1 MYIFALSTLLSA
13 LMRVLTF
20 GTFDHL
26 HRGHRAYLEFAAS
39 KGDLF
44 IIVARDSNVRAIKG
58 RDPDHT
64 EEERAAALRQAFPAA
79 TVTIGDADD
88 YLKPVRDIR
97 PDLIVMGYDQLLPP
111 GVTESDLP
119 CPVERAHPHEPET
132 FKSSILGAKTKG
144 NNS

>member
-26 HRGHRAYLEFAAS
+26 HRGHKAYLEFAAS

-44 IIVARDSNVRAIKG
+44 IIVARDANVCSIKG
-58 RDPDHT
+58 RAPDHT
-64 EEERAAALRQAFPAA
+64 EEERAAALRHAFPEA
-79 TVTIGDADD
+79 TVVLGDTDD

-97 PDLIVMGYDQLLPP
+97 PDLIVMGYDQRLPP
-111 GVTESDLP
+111 GVSEKDLP
-119 CPVERAHPHEPET
+119 CPVERAGSHEPHL
-132 FKSSILGAKTKG
+132 FKSSIL
-144 NNS
+144 